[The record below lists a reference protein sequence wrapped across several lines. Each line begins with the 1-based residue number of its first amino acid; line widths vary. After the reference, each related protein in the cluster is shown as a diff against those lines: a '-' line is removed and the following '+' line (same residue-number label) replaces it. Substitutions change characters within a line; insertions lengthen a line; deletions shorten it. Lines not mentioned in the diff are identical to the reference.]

1 MDNIEKKL
9 DDIIERQMEY
19 MEQCGQIHEKIASLT
34 TDVHEF
40 KAFADDVKKYYI
52 DRQEHYRQHQWLSEM
67 MGYTEQCKSVVIKAV
82 LGAVVAG
89 LLAILWIGFSLKV
102 KG

>member
-1 MDNIEKKL
+1 MDNIDKKL

-19 MEQCGQIHEKIASLT
+19 MNQCGQIHEKISTLT

-40 KAFADDVKKYYI
+40 KVFADEIKTYYI
-52 DRQEHYRQHQWLSEM
+52 DRQEHFRQHEWLAEM
-67 MGYTEQCKSVVIKAV
+67 MKYTDQCKSVILKAV
-82 LGAVVAG
+82 LGAAVAG
-89 LLAILWIGFSLKV
+89 VLAIMWIGFSLKV